1 MWAFEQSTED
11 TRLLLAGGQEDA
23 TELNEWLIAGFGV
36 RQKIELKNDVLTH
49 SGPQCDFTLD
59 LKRFQTYQEAHQ
71 ILFERLEFARKQS
84 RYWQAEADVYQLP
97 LSGGLAGA
105 MAYSFYTW
113 CDSGY
118 EVMPP
123 TLNPSPAEGG
133 GDNNSKTSK
142 NNDPSANLE
151 QASLLLFEFKD
162 LLVLN
167 IRTGKFFALSDNPV
181 RKAHYRELWDMSYM
195 YATSS
200 EEAFLKPYSA
210 RKLND
215 SKALL
220 ESFECS
226 LSQSDFEERVEK
238 IRTSIHQG
246 ELYQAN
252 LSMRLAKKTQ
262 IDPWTLFKR
271 LCTQNPSAFSGYFR
285 WADGVIVSNSPERLV
300 QVDHDGLVQT
310 RPIAGTRGRGQTPE
324 EDAEIAETLL
334 SNEKELA
341 EHRMLVDLARN
352 DLGRVCE
359 PGTVAPDAL
368 LAIERY
374 AHVTHLVSNV
384 KGKIQLGKTPWDV
397 LQALFPGG
405 TITGC
410 PKVRCVE
417 TLAKLEPVDRG
428 YYTGGLGYVSAYGP
442 SMDWNILIR
451 SVFFQNLA
459 FPSASSG
466 AKTTYLATIHIGAG
480 IVQDAVAANEY
491 RECLRKAAS
500 SLEAFMCLEH
510 EEQAYAAYLS

>member
-1 MWAFEQSTED
+1 
-11 TRLLLAGGQEDA
+11 
-23 TELNEWLIAGFGV
+23 
-36 RQKIELKNDVLTH
+36 
-49 SGPQCDFTLD
+49 
-59 LKRFQTYQEAHQ
+59 
-71 ILFERLEFARKQS
+71 
-84 RYWQAEADVYQLP
+84 
-97 LSGGLAGA
+97 
-105 MAYSFYTW
+105 MAYSFYPW
-113 CDSGY
+113 CDSGHDP
-118 EVMPP
+118 EWPEKSSL
-123 TLNPSPAEGG
+123 TEASSPQ
-133 GDNNSKTSK
+133 S
-142 NNDPSANLE
+142 
-151 QASLLLFEFKD
+151 SLLLFEFKD

-181 RKAHYRELWDMSYM
+181 RKAHYRELWDMSFM

-226 LSQSDFEERVEK
+226 LSQADFEERVEK
-238 IRTSIHQG
+238 IRTSIQQG

-262 IDPWTLFKR
+262 IDPWILFKR
-271 LCTQNPSAFSGYFR
+271 LCAQNPSAFSGYFR

-359 PGTVAPDAL
+359 PGTVVPDAL

-384 KGKIQLGKTPWDV
+384 KGKIQSGKTPWDV

-459 FPSASSG
+459 PQGSSYG
-466 AKTTYLATIHIGAG
+466 AKPTYQSTIHIGAG
-480 IVQDAVAANEY
+480 IVQDAVATNEY

-500 SLEAFMCLEH
+500 SLEAFMSLEH
-510 EEQAYAAYLS
+510 EEQAYTAYLS

>member
-1 MWAFEQSTED
+1 MRFLWAFEQSTED
-11 TRLLLAGGQEDA
+11 TTLLFAGGQQEA
-23 TELNEWLIAGFGV
+23 SELNEWLIAGFGV

-49 SGPQCDFTLD
+49 SGPHGDFTLD

-105 MAYSFYTW
+105 MAYSFYPW
-113 CDSGY
+113 CDPEWHEKRILRESS
-118 EVMPP
+118 
-123 TLNPSPAEGG
+123 SPQ
-133 GDNNSKTSK
+133 S
-142 NNDPSANLE
+142 
-151 QASLLLFEFKD
+151 SLLLFEFKD
-162 LLVLN
+162 LLLLN
-167 IRTGKFFALSDNPV
+167 IRSGKFFALSDNPV
-181 RKAHYRELWDMSYM
+181 RKAHYQELWDMSIM

-200 EEAFLKPYSA
+200 EDAFLKPYSA

-215 SKALL
+215 SMALL
-220 ESFECS
+220 ESFDCS
-226 LSQSDFEERVEK
+226 LSQADFEERVEK
-238 IRTSIHQG
+238 IRSSIQQG

-252 LSMRLAKKTQ
+252 LSMRLSKKTQ

-271 LCTQNPSAFSGYFR
+271 LCAQNPSAFSGYFR

-310 RPIAGTRGRGQTPE
+310 RPIAGTRGRGQTLE
-324 EDAEIAETLL
+324 EDEEIAETLL

-359 PGTVAPDAL
+359 PGTVEPDAL

-384 KGKIQLGKTPWDV
+384 KGKIQPGKTPWDV

-417 TLAKLEPVDRG
+417 ILAKLEPVDRG
-428 YYTGGLGYVSAYGP
+428 FYTGGLGYVSAYGP

-451 SVFFQNLA
+451 SVFFQNL
-459 FPSASSG
+459 SSPNV
-466 AKTTYLATIHIGAG
+466 AKPTYQATIHIGAG

-500 SLEAFMCLEH
+500 SLEAFMSLEY